1 MRLTCSTSQT
11 LEASVTRLPWF
22 WFFFTVAVLLLSAM
36 DRYHIVSQFKQLKRV
51 VIIDPAPA
59 APHSQQHGLWGEH
72 LTGCYRIILEFR
84 QTDGGKLE
92 QSGYQP
98 VRKSHCHG
106 LILWE
111 NAAMNH
117 FNQSSMTDGVRCERL
132 VVAEEIW
139 G

>member
-1 MRLTCSTSQT
+1 
-11 LEASVTRLPWF
+11 VTRLPWF

-36 DRYHIVSQFKQLKRV
+36 DRYHIVSQFKQRERV

-59 APHSQQHGLWGEH
+59 APHSQPQHGLWGEH

-84 QTDGGKLE
+84 QTDGDKLE

-117 FNQSSMTDGVRCERL
+117 INQSSMTDGVRCERL